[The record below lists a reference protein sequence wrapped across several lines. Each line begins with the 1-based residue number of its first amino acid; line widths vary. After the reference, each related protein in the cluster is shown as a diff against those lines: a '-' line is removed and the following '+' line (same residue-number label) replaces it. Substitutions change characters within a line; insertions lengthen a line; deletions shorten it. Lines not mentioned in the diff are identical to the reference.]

1 MSSTKTNHPVEVERN
16 GYSVTSFSNRGEE
29 NQRHGM
35 TRPYEEALGVEQAS
49 HNEAFFEDT
58 LRIQNSREWRR
69 LQGIYQFDVGH
80 SYGA

>member
-1 MSSTKTNHPVEVERN
+1 MSSTEIKHPVEIERN

-49 HNEAFFEDT
+49 HNEAFFEDK
-58 LRIQNSREWRR
+58 
-69 LQGIYQFDVGH
+69 VGCDPTG
-80 SYGA
+80 SFSTFLA